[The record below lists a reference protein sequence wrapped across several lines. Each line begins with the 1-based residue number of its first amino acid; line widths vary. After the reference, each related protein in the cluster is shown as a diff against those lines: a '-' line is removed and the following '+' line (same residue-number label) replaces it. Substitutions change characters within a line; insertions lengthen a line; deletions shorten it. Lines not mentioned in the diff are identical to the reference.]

1 MDYLLIKLKVNSSE
15 TFNWTMQTNTI
26 QNNVLQPKTEE
37 RTVKRHLKNINVRM
51 LLQKIANV
59 HREFEASQFIILL
72 L

>member
-1 MDYLLIKLKVNSSE
+1 
-15 TFNWTMQTNTI
+15 MQTNTI